1 MIAAL
6 LVTAIVL
13 SLLLLLCTFVQH
25 LYLESLRLRA
35 RESAALVFF
44 KETLEDRLG
53 LKTDTGALAF
63 SLVKHTLLLLLGIV
77 FLAAAIPGVAL
88 GLAILEAA
96 VFSFLVM
103 VACAYLGPQLLY
115 RKTGG
120 TWLLPLLP
128 LLKLLALIAR
138 PFTIL
143 FGFLQSLAELG
154 EPEAKR
160 DENGRSNEDIDAL
173 ISAGEEEGIFEKDD
187 RRLIESVVAFG
198 DKTVREVMT
207 PRPNIV
213 AISKDETLEGLRQLV
228 INEQYSRIPVFENSI
243 DQIIGFIHVRDMFEI
258 EAEDRDKVPL
268 AQLIRPI
275 KSVPETKPV
284 HDLFREMQEDGTHM
298 AVVID
303 EYGNTAGLA
312 TMEDLVEEVFGEIR
326 DEHEPT
332 RDIEKI
338 AENTYLVSGS
348 FDLDHLYDLLH
359 FRPEEETES
368 TTVGGLVAEWLGRVP
383 QPGEAV
389 EREGIRLE
397 VVAGNEFRVDRVRI
411 SKSPGTVNA

>member
-1 MIAAL
+1 M
-6 LVTAIVL
+6 
-13 SLLLLLCTFVQH
+13 
-25 LYLESLRLRA
+25 
-35 RESAALVFF
+35 
-44 KETLEDRLG
+44 
-53 LKTDTGALAF
+53 
-63 SLVKHTLLLLLGIV
+63 
-77 FLAAAIPGVAL
+77 
-88 GLAILEAA
+88 
-96 VFSFLVM
+96 
-103 VACAYLGPQLLY
+103 
-115 RKTGG
+115 
-120 TWLLPLLP
+120 
-128 LLKLLALIAR
+128 
-138 PFTIL
+138 
-143 FGFLQSLAELG
+143 G

-213 AISKDETLEGLRQLV
+213 AISQDETLEGLRQLV

-275 KSVPETKPV
+275 KSVPETKRV

-312 TMEDLVEEVFGEIR
+312 TMEDLVEEVFGEIH